1 MNYHIRRQ
9 KIAMRDGLRCWET
22 IEEEIQYPASET
34 ALVIVDMWDKHWC
47 TGANLRGA
55 PIAEKINAAAKRA
68 RDKGILVVH
77 APSDTMDFY
86 KNDEARKRI
95 FSVPLL
101 NTIPEPVKAADY
113 PLPIDDSDGGSDS
126 ADQYAPNT
134 KVWTRQT
141 EKIAID
147 QSRDIICGDEGSLL
161 FSYLHAKGIKFII
174 YMGVH
179 TNMCILNRSF
189 AIRKML
195 KWGMLP
201 LLVRDL
207 TDAMYNP
214 AMPPY
219 VSHDEGTALI
229 INYIEKFYCPTIDS
243 KQI

>member
-1 MNYHIRRQ
+1 MDYHIRRQ
-9 KIAMRDGLRCWET
+9 KIAMKDGLCCWET

-47 TGANLRGA
+47 TGANIRGA
-55 PIAEKINAAAKRA
+55 PIAEKINAAANRA

-86 KNDEARKRI
+86 EGTEARKRI
-95 FSVPLL
+95 LSVPRL
-101 NTIPEPVKAADY
+101 NTIPEPVPVAEQ
-113 PLPIDDSDGGSDS
+113 PLPIDDTDGGSDT

-141 EKIAID
+141 DKIKID
-147 QSRDIICGDEGSLL
+147 QGHDIICGDEGDLL
-161 FSYLHAKGIKFII
+161 FSYLYAKGIKLII

-189 AIRKML
+189 AIKKML
-195 KWGMLP
+195 KRGMLP

-214 AMPPY
+214 AMLPY
-219 VSHDEGTALI
+219 VSHDEGTVLV

-243 KQI
+243 SQL